1 MVKLLKSANL
11 ENNLTICPEAYSG
24 LFNFF
29 KSNFYFLLNIFIVFN
44 INKNLFIFIFLPLG
58 YKNLKYIKKFYIK
71 FQLSYI
77 LNLFIFYFFLFVY
90 QNKKTTQ
97 QRITPNI
104 IDTTIIVAFL
114 VSLNGKP
121 CVFMPKNPVIRF
133 SGSITADIIVKM

>member
-11 ENNLTICPEAYSG
+11 ENNLTICPEVYSG
-24 LFNFF
+24 LLIFF
-29 KSNFYFLLNIFIVFN
+29 LNLIFLNIFLFFN
-44 INKNLFIFIFLPLG
+44 IKKIYLFLLFLPLV
-58 YKNLKYIKKFYIK
+58 YKNLK
-71 FQLSYI
+71 YI

-90 QNKKTTQ
+90 QNKKEVQ
-97 QRITPNI
+97 QRITPSI